1 MGRAGTIIGYPA
13 GRTTGRYNGPMP
25 PPPDLTVRRLMTTD
39 PARVT
44 PDQSVRAA
52 LDLMNARRVGAVLVA
67 DSNDKLVGIFTERDF
82 LRQVCNG
89 TGDWRT
95 APVRDWMSPYP
106 YTIHPDAGWEEAV
119 ASLER
124 LRVRHLPVVEN
135 GKVVGIVTTRG
146 LMAQRATHLNQI
158 VGERTREL
166 KQANDALLAR
176 DAEVTHYM
184 NSAARLQK
192 RLVLPQAPP
201 DWPEVAWAAHY
212 APLDPLGG
220 DLYGFARPDEDHLG
234 VLIADASGHGIP
246 AAMVAIMTRL
256 AFVEASRGTAHPGE
270 VLAAMNQRLLDL
282 ADERFVT
289 AFYAVLDRK
298 NRRLTYANA
307 GHPFPIWYSA
317 KSGKATELTARGFL
331 LGVMAEEMYAERVVD
346 LEPGDRLVLF
356 TDGVAD
362 CRDDRGESFGVERV
376 RDLLPS
382 LAGGTATQ
390 IGDGYVKE
398 LSEYRGD
405 TKPVDDM
412 TLVVA
417 EIR

>member
-1 MGRAGTIIGYPA
+1 
-13 GRTTGRYNGPMP
+13 MP
-25 PPPDLTVRRLMTTD
+25 VTADLTVRRLMTTD
-39 PARVT
+39 PARVA
-44 PDQSVRAA
+44 PDQSVQAA

-67 DSNDKLVGIFTERDF
+67 DANDKLVGIFTERDF
-82 LRQVCNG
+82 LRQVCKG
-89 TGDWRT
+89 TGDWRS
-95 APVRDWMSPYP
+95 APVHTWMSPYP

-135 GKVVGIVTTRG
+135 GKLVGIVTTRG
-146 LMAQRATHLNQI
+146 LVAHRADHLNQI
-158 VGERTREL
+158 VRERTGEL
-166 KQANDALLAR
+166 KRANDALLAR

-184 NSAARLQK
+184 KAAARLQN
-192 RLVLPQAPP
+192 RLIFPQAPP
-201 DWPEVAWAAHY
+201 EWPQVAWAMHY

-220 DLYGFARPDEDHLG
+220 DLYGFARPDDDHLG

-256 AFVEASRGTAHPGE
+256 AFVEAARGTARPGE

-289 AFYAVLDRK
+289 AFYGVLDRK
-298 NRRLTYANA
+298 TRRLVYANA
-307 GHPFPIWYSA
+307 GHPFPICYSA
-317 KSGKATELTARGFL
+317 RTGKATELPARGFL
-331 LGVMAEEMYAERVVD
+331 LGVMAEEVYAERVVE
-346 LEPGDRLVLF
+346 LLPGDRLVLF

-362 CRDDRGESFGVERV
+362 CLDDRGETYGHERL

-382 LAGGTATQ
+382 LAVGTAAQ
-390 IGDGYVKE
+390 IADGYMKE
-398 LSEYRGD
+398 LTAFRGD
-405 TKPVDDM
+405 AKPVDDM